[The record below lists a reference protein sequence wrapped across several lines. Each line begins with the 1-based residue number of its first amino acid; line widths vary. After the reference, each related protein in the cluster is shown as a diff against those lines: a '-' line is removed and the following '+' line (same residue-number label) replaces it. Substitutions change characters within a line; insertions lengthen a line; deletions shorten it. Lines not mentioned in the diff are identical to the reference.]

1 MSNYRNFSACKTIR
15 VVVVGGRDSIKKME
29 GKQSFEQV
37 SLLTA
42 GINVTQTCVRL
53 SSVCQNK
60 LASSVDAIAFSE
72 DITD

>member
-1 MSNYRNFSACKTIR
+1 M
-15 VVVVGGRDSIKKME
+15 GGRDSIKKME

-53 SSVCQNK
+53 SNVCQNK
-60 LASSVDAIAFSE
+60 FASSVELDAIAFSE
-72 DITD
+72 NITD